1 MITIL
6 GQHGPGVSDLIV
18 LHLVDVGEMQK
29 IVVNVLGD
37 GSLPGLVVLPGGVD
51 ERDDKVLVEKV
62 AQVRP
67 ISLGTDDPSELRNSL
82 VFSMKLQDFGGVPGE
97 QLAMVLGGNAGQ
109 EQVPTLDLSSRD
121 PSVMGLFGGQP
132 VEDGLELKDARSSQE
147 GRLGVL
153 KRC

>member
-18 LHLVDVGEMQK
+18 LHLVDVGEVQK

-37 GSLPGLVVLPGGVD
+37 GSPPGLVVLPGGVD

-67 ISLGTDDPSELRNSL
+67 ISLGTDDPSELRNAL
-82 VFSMKLQDFGGVPGE
+82 
-97 QLAMVLGGNAGQ
+97 
-109 EQVPTLDLSSRD
+109 
-121 PSVMGLFGGQP
+121 
-132 VEDGLELKDARSSQE
+132 
-147 GRLGVL
+147 
-153 KRC
+153 